1 MNRRLVSI
9 KIDKRFYDELALKGV
24 DPELFIDH
32 MLDQHFVPWEYVY
45 YENMLIST
53 ILREDCDLTADEMQ
67 VIKKYITG
75 EILKDFMKR
84 MDKHYD
90 RSYPD
95 NSLEYKVKELG
106 YHVVKMGFNRKR
118 LKEKYKTLISDIK
131 RKDPKF
137 SVDLFVDNMERLYF
151 MPQKQRRVIDLIEK
165 LDSYH
170 NIGVADKKKK
180 KIG

>member
-24 DPELFIDH
+24 DPEMFIDH

-45 YENMLIST
+45 YENMLISS
-53 ILREDCDLTADEMQ
+53 IIREDCDLTVDEMQ

-75 EILKDFMKR
+75 EILKDFMDR

-95 NSLEYKVKELG
+95 DALEYKVKELG
-106 YHVVKMGFNRKR
+106 YYTVKMGFNRKR
-118 LKEKYKTLISDIK
+118 VKEKYKGLIETIK

-137 SVDLFVDNMERLYF
+137 SIDMFIDNMERIYF
-151 MPQKQRRVIDLIEK
+151 MPQKQRRVLDLIEK

-170 NIGVADKKKK
+170 SKEVADKRKKRVR
-180 KIG
+180 